1 MKRKD
6 IHNRLM
12 HATWLATT
20 ACCTALHD
28 IGFDTEEIA
37 EVMPDAM
44 KHLGD
49 EIVQQWYGDDERRPV
64 LAGDAIKRGQEH
76 AERLAENRAAGREY
90 RVAYAMSSGEWDV
103 VDRFTAHSDRAA
115 NAYAA
120 RHYDNDEWYVLD
132 ANGRNI
138 NGGDQT

>member
-6 IHNRLM
+6 IHDRLM

-49 EIVQQWYGDDERRPV
+49 EIVQQWYDGDERRPV
-64 LAGDAIKRGQEH
+64 LAGDAIKKGQEH
-76 AERLAENRAAGREY
+76 AERLAAERAG
-90 RVAYAMSSGEWDV
+90 VQS
-103 VDRFTAHSDRAA
+103 
-115 NAYAA
+115 
-120 RHYDNDEWYVLD
+120 
-132 ANGRNI
+132 
-138 NGGDQT
+138 

>member
-1 MKRKD
+1 MGRKKND
-6 IHNRLM
+6 TNEMLM

-49 EIVQQWYGDDERRPV
+49 EIIEKCYIGKQVDSLRFLERV
-64 LAGDAIKRGQEH
+64 EFMLAGDAIRFGQEH
-76 AERLAENRAAGREY
+76 AERLAASRAG
-90 RVAYAMSSGEWDV
+90 VQS
-103 VDRFTAHSDRAA
+103 
-115 NAYAA
+115 
-120 RHYDNDEWYVLD
+120 
-132 ANGRNI
+132 
-138 NGGDQT
+138 